1 MNIHDAIKER
11 HSVRRYANRPI
22 EPEKLAELQL
32 LIEQLNAES
41 GLNMQLIVDD
51 KKAFGSW
58 LVHYGTFSGVSNYFA
73 LIGKDDGKLDEKV
86 GFYGEQLVLRAQM
99 LGLNT
104 CWVGLTFKKNLARL
118 NIGDGEKLRCV
129 IALGYGQTQGKAHK
143 TKQLEK
149 VAQSI
154 GPMPDWF
161 HRGVEAALL
170 APTSLN
176 QQKFMFILH
185 EGNRVEALSG
195 KGFFTKVDLGI
206 VKYHFEIGAGKEHF
220 EWITPDL

>member
-73 LIGKDDGKLDEKV
+73 LIGKDDGKLDECLPINNNSLV
-86 GFYGEQLVLRAQM
+86 FPLSLPVLGTYVAIYILLSESVASQTLVLIDVCAF
-99 LGLNT
+99 
-104 CWVGLTFKKNLARL
+104 VV
-118 NIGDGEKLRCV
+118 V
-129 IALGYGQTQGKAHK
+129 I
-143 TKQLEK
+143 
-149 VAQSI
+149 I
-154 GPMPDWF
+154 
-161 HRGVEAALL
+161 
-170 APTSLN
+170 
-176 QQKFMFILH
+176 
-185 EGNRVEALSG
+185 
-195 KGFFTKVDLGI
+195 
-206 VKYHFEIGAGKEHF
+206 
-220 EWITPDL
+220 